1 MDLTLFLVI
10 LFLII
15 VIIYFANILRNL
27 RNDIRNMNVCAN
39 IEKKEEFNDE
49 NKVILD
55 KITNGLNYL
64 KNYL

>member
-1 MDLTLFLVI
+1 MDLTLFILLVI
-10 LFLII
+10 LII
-15 VIIYFANILRNL
+15 VIIYFANIINNL

-39 IEKKEEFNDE
+39 IEKKEKFIDD
-49 NKVILD
+49 NKILIN

>member
-1 MDLTLFLVI
+1 MDLSLFLVI
-10 LFLII
+10 LLLII
-15 VIIYFANILRNL
+15 VIIYFANILSNL

-39 IEKKEEFNDE
+39 IEKKEEFDDE

-55 KITNGLNYL
+55 KITSGLNYL

>member
-1 MDLTLFLVI
+1 MDLSLFLVI
-10 LFLII
+10 LLLII
-15 VIIYFANILRNL
+15 VIIYFANILSNL
-27 RNDIRNMNVCAN
+27 RSDIRNMNVCAN

-55 KITNGLNYL
+55 KITSGLNYL

>member
-1 MDLTLFLVI
+1 MDFTLFLVLGLLI
-10 LFLII
+10 L
-15 VIIYFANILRNL
+15 VIIYFANIINNL

-39 IEKKEEFNDE
+39 IEKKEKFVDE
-49 NKVILD
+49 NKELIN